1 MKSPGSHPLEGQLG
15 EYHRIHF
22 YENEGRGAES
32 ERGEGKIYDT
42 RLSRLTKNMNDS
54 LENIPQEKRE
64 VFKKMVDG
72 ITSASLSYID
82 SRIGLINASK
92 SQDKERI
99 MEADRARRFA
109 HLRLVDSIRITCRN
123 FVSNIEGWT
132 VDKDIAELVGD
143 SDDPRVRD
151 VVAAA
156 AIDFVW
162 ELLDKEDVMSR
173 RKK

>member
-22 YENEGRGAES
+22 YENEGREAES

-42 RLSRLTKNMNDS
+42 RLSRLTKQLSDA
-54 LENIPQEKRE
+54 LENVPPDKRE
-64 VFKKMVDG
+64 AFNKMIVA

-82 SRIGLINASK
+82 SRIGLIKASK
-92 SQDKERI
+92 SQDTLAI
-99 MEADRARRFA
+99 AEADRARRFA
-109 HLRLVDSIRITCRN
+109 HIRLVDSIRIACRN
-123 FVSNIEGWT
+123 FVSSVEGWT

-143 SDDPRVRD
+143 SENAHIRD

-162 ELLDKEDVMSR
+162 ELLDKEDAMSR